1 MDKVLNIAHCV
12 ESYAPAIGGMP
23 EVVRQLSER
32 MAAQGHR
39 VTVFTSHHP
48 QRETNVINGVHIN
61 CFKIS
66 GNEAEGIHGNTA
78 DYQAQL
84 RSGNFDVIV
93 FFAAQQWAL
102 DAVADALDSIPG
114 KKVFVPTGFSHFH
127 NPAYAAYFEK
137 MKTRISA
144 FDANVFLSD
153 NYADINFAREN
164 KARGICLI
172 PNGAAEEEFEAPPTQ
187 QIRRKLGVAPDALLL
202 LHVGSYTGI
211 KGQREA
217 LEIFMRA
224 KLGNAVLLL
233 AGDKNRYLKQQLLRH
248 PRFLKLNLLRML
260 KRKRVIIAELSRAET
275 VDAFR
280 EADLF
285 LFPSNVECSPIVLF
299 ESMAAGIPFL
309 ASAAGNTEE
318 IISWSNGG
326 WLLPSQRRA
335 NGWVDVQ
342 LNESIALLEKLVAN
356 RPLLK
361 QTGKTGHAAW
371 KARFTWAHIAN
382 QYLSLYQQLTA
393 GSNAK

>member
-12 ESYAPAIGGMP
+12 ESYAPAKGGMP

-32 MAAQGHR
+32 MVAQGHR

-48 QRETNVINGVHIN
+48 QRETNVMNGVHIN

-66 GNEAEGIHGNTA
+66 GNEVEGIHGNTA
-78 DYQAQL
+78 EYLTQL
-84 RSGNFDVIV
+84 RSGNFDVVV
-93 FFAAQQWAL
+93 FFAAQQWAF
-102 DAVADALDSIPG
+102 DTVADDLHIIPG
-114 KKVFVPTGFSHFH
+114 QKVFVPTGFSHFH

-137 MKTRISA
+137 MKTRIRA

-153 NYADINFAREN
+153 NYADINFARES

-172 PNGAAEEEFEAPPTQ
+172 PNGAAEEEFEAPQTLH
-187 QIRRKLGVAPDALLL
+187 IRRKLGIAPDALLL

-217 LEIFMRA
+217 LEIFLRA
-224 KLGNAVLLL
+224 KLDNAVLLL

-248 PRFLKLNLLRML
+248 PRFLTLNLRRLF
-260 KRKRVIIAELSRAET
+260 KRKHIIITELTREET
-275 VDAFR
+275 VSAFR

-299 ESMAAGIPFL
+299 ESMAAGVPFL

-318 IISWSNGG
+318 IIAWSNGG

-342 LNESIALLEKLVAN
+342 LNESIALLEKLAAN
-356 RPLLK
+356 RAQLS
-361 QTGKTGHAAW
+361 QTGKAGYATW
-371 KARFTWAHIAN
+371 KARFTWAHIAK
-382 QYLSLYQQLTA
+382 QYISLYQQLTA